1 MRYREFHPLPSLSK
15 YVECFW
21 LLESANSRT
30 PAPPERLLPDGCVE
44 LILNFGAQFQEHKE
58 AGPAE
63 LQPRGIV
70 VGQMTQPVLVSS
82 TGPVLLIG
90 IRFLPGGSYPFFH
103 IPPDELTNRI
113 ATVADIEA
121 TLDREFSERL
131 VDAPRPIAKISII
144 QSLLLKR
151 LNARVD
157 KGLSLQPAISR
168 IVRSAGRTSID
179 SLSSDLGITGRQ
191 LERRFLNEV
200 GLGPKLLCRI
210 FRFQQVF
217 HAVERSDSNWAAIA
231 ADCGYYDQAHLIRDF
246 RQFAGQTPAVLFEQ
260 FTPFT
265 EFFTRKQR
273 TSHFYNTTR

>member
-1 MRYREFHPLPSLSK
+1 MRYSEFHPLPSLSK

-21 LLESANSRT
+21 LLEGANSRAT
-30 PAPPERLLPDGCVE
+30 APPERLLPDGCVE

-58 AGPAE
+58 TGLGE
-63 LQPRGIV
+63 LQPPRIV
-70 VGQMTQPVLVSS
+70 VGQMTHPVLVSS
-82 TGPVLLIG
+82 TGPVFLIG
-90 IRFLPGGSYPFFH
+90 VRFLPGGSHPFFH
-103 IPPDELTNRI
+103 IPPDELTNQIVSLSDI
-113 ATVADIEA
+113 ATA
-121 TLDREFSERL
+121 LDREFSESV
-131 VDAPRPIAKISII
+131 VDIPQPGAKISII
-144 QSLLLKR
+144 QSILIKR
-151 LNARVD
+151 LNARPD

-168 IVRSAGRTSID
+168 IVRSAGQTSID
-179 SLSSDLGITGRQ
+179 TLSNDLGITGRQ

-217 HAVERSDSNWAAIA
+217 RAVERSDSNWAAIA

-246 RQFAGQTPAVLFEQ
+246 RQFAGQTPAVLFEH

-273 TSHFYNTTR
+273 TSHFYNTLR